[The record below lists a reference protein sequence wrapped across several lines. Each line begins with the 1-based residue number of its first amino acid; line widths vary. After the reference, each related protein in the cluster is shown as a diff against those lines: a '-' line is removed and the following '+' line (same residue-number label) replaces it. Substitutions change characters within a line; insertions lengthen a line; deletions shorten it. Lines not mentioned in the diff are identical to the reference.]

1 MTKHKK
7 KEGPRN
13 TDPGIPNVPGA
24 VDFAVQ
30 GAPEYMFGVPSL
42 VYGVSRN
49 IYYWLVIHHSYL

>member
-1 MTKHKK
+1 MKFCQTVPYGLRMTKHKK

-30 GAPEYMFGVPSL
+30 GAPEYMFGATIARIL
-42 VYGVSRN
+42 TQK
-49 IYYWLVIHHSYL
+49 